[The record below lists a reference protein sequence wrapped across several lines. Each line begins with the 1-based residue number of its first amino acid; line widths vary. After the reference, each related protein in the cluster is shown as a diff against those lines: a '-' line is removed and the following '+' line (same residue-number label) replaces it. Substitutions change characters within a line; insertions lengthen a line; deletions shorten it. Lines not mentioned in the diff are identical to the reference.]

1 MPGRVLL
8 SECFACFALGS
19 GAACWVLV
27 PLQGAA
33 SMCCCHSAVS
43 VWLVP
48 LQGATGGCCC
58 QSAVRARKRNCVL
71 PTYLLLSGAYAGIIS
86 KVFSPN
92 NVSTLRASTVGL
104 GVKAG
109 GTSGCSICLAAFFC
123 KFSHKVAL
131 VRCPC
136 AFRLRKF
143 AQNVGVS
150 SGAQHFACKF
160 WRNVAL
166 VTCPCVV

>member
-1 MPGRVLL
+1 MQACSIWTKRSHTIAGALRGVENVTYILVVLSPLAKLLNEGVLTSRISIRRIGCERFGAWVLVPLQGRVPGRVLL

-33 SMCCCHSAVS
+33 SMCCCHSAVC

-86 KVFSPN
+86 KVFFQTMCPH
-92 NVSTLRASTVGL
+92 
-104 GVKAG
+104 
-109 GTSGCSICLAAFFC
+109 
-123 KFSHKVAL
+123 SH
-131 VRCPC
+131 
-136 AFRLRKF
+136 
-143 AQNVGVS
+143 
-150 SGAQHFACKF
+150 
-160 WRNVAL
+160 
-166 VTCPCVV
+166 